1 MAETITISVAEY
13 ESLIETGHKFLAL
26 KHALLAGGVSTET
39 LDVLTSGDCPQTA
52 PDEEFNS
59 ANVRVNEPTQ
69 DGAQHVAYSQ
79 KPFESGFPSPLTPE
93 YTEEDDAQEEVS
105 GESNEQTGDA
115 ITTAKRSL
123 TISGLSPA
131 TTLQSLAQVLKGG
144 AILQMYMRP
153 QHGSA
158 HVSFVDPTAAHN
170 FLRYARTNDISIG
183 RKKVKVA
190 WENRQTQMSPSF
202 AKIVQSLGRTRNL
215 VIRFVHPEL
224 NEDIIRADLDHIHYL
239 EVVDLFFKKGH
250 AYISLNSIRSA
261 ITARS
266 CLMSRL
272 KYKRFQI
279 DFHQDDCAQP
289 LPQKPSATEP
299 VAFSHKNPFQ
309 LLFDASEESQEFSN
323 AVDR

>member
-1 MAETITISVAEY
+1 
-13 ESLIETGHKFLAL
+13 
-26 KHALLAGGVSTET
+26 
-39 LDVLTSGDCPQTA
+39 
-52 PDEEFNS
+52 
-59 ANVRVNEPTQ
+59 NVHVNEPTQ

-215 VIRFVHPEL
+215 
-224 NEDIIRADLDHIHYL
+224 
-239 EVVDLFFKKGH
+239 
-250 AYISLNSIRSA
+250 
-261 ITARS
+261 
-266 CLMSRL
+266 
-272 KYKRFQI
+272 
-279 DFHQDDCAQP
+279 
-289 LPQKPSATEP
+289 
-299 VAFSHKNPFQ
+299 
-309 LLFDASEESQEFSN
+309 
-323 AVDR
+323 